1 MKKLTF
7 CLLFL
12 STSVQAKDLGVQGTT
27 FEIRERNLLSVI
39 QTRLK
44 GLETEGKLDDLQKD
58 IQQRVS
64 YKALNPTRL
73 NSVHRAS
80 EARSYLYDPSIR
92 VEEDIKDHNGRIIH
106 QKGTHVNPLD
116 MVSWGVPLVLLDGD
130 DKEQIHWALKHH
142 KDAKLVL
149 IAGKPL
155 DLSEQHNKRFYFDQG
170 GVLIKKLKIQ
180 QVPVVISQKEK
191 HLLIEEILLEDKAQ

>member
-12 STSVQAKDLGVQGTT
+12 SSSVHAKDLGIQGTT
-27 FEIRERNLLSVI
+27 FEIRERNLLEVI

-73 NSVHRAS
+73 NSVHRTS
-80 EARSYLYDPSIR
+80 EERSYLYDPTLI
-92 VEEDIKDHNGRIIH
+92 VEEDIKDHRGRIIH
-106 QKGTHVNPLD
+106 QKGTHINPLD

-130 DKEQIHWALKHH
+130 DKEQIHWALKNH

-155 DLSEQHNKRFYFDQG
+155 DLSERHKKRFYFDQG
-170 GVLIKKLKIQ
+170 GMLIKKFKIQ
-180 QVPVVISQKEK
+180 QVPARISQKGK
-191 HLLIEEILLEDKAQ
+191 HLLIEEVLLEDKVQ

>member
-12 STSVQAKDLGVQGTT
+12 STAVQAKDLGVQGTT
-27 FEIRERNLLSVI
+27 FEIRERNLLAVI

-44 GLETEGKLDDLQKD
+44 GLETKGKFDDLQKD
-58 IQQRVS
+58 IQKKVA

-73 NSVHRAS
+73 SSVRS
-80 EARSYLYDPSIR
+80 TTDSRSYLYDPSII
-92 VEEDIKDHNGRIIH
+92 VEEDIKDHKGRIIH
-106 QKGTHVNPLD
+106 QRGTHVNPLN
-116 MVSWGVPLVLLDGD
+116 MVSWGVPLVLLDGA
-130 DKEQIHWALKHH
+130 DKEQIHWALKNH

-155 DLSEQHNKRFYFDQG
+155 DLSEQHKKRFYFDQG

-180 QVPVVISQKEK
+180 QVPAVISQKDK
-191 HLLIEEILLEDKAQ
+191 HLLIEEVLLRDKAQ

>member
-1 MKKLTF
+1 MGGF
-7 CLLFL
+7 SSGL
-12 STSVQAKDLGVQGTT
+12 SAKDLGTHGAT
-27 FEIRERNLLSVI
+27 FKITERNLLAVI

-73 NSVHRAS
+73 TTVHRTS
-80 EARSYLYDPSIR
+80 EARSYLYDPSLR
-92 VEEDIKDHNGRIIH
+92 VEEDIKDHRGRIIH
-106 QKGTHVNPLD
+106 QKGTPVNPLD
-116 MVSWGVPLVLLDGD
+116 MVSWGVPLILLDGD
-130 DKEQIHWALKHH
+130 DKEQIHWALKNH

-149 IAGKPL
+149 IGGKPL
-155 DLSEQHNKRFYFDQG
+155 NLSEQHNKRFYFDQG

-180 QVPVVISQKEK
+180 QVPAKISQQDK
-191 HLLIEEILLEDKAQ
+191 HLLIEEILLRDKA

>member
-1 MKKLTF
+1 MKKLTL

-27 FEIRERNLLSVI
+27 FEIRERNLLAVI

-44 GLETEGKLDDLQKD
+44 GLETEGKLYDLQKT
-58 IQQRVS
+58 IQKKVAH
-64 YKALNPTRL
+64 KALNPTRL
-73 NSVHRAS
+73 FSVRS
-80 EARSYLYDPSIR
+80 TTDPRSYLYDPSII

-116 MVSWGVPLVLLDGD
+116 MVSWGVPLVLLDGV
-130 DKEQIHWALKHH
+130 DKEQIHWALKNH

-149 IAGKPL
+149 IGGKPL
-155 DLSEQHNKRFYFDQG
+155 DLSELYLKRFYFDQG

-180 QVPVVISQKEK
+180 QVPARISQRDK